1 MTTKNNELKFNEQNS
16 SVIKPVVP
24 GKTTERY
31 HGSLLRESYE
41 KGILAAKGTLDAKNK
56 EKIVEN
62 LIKVIF
68 DDILSENSDRI
79 KSNHNILKL
88 NLQVIENAI
97 KNTKLSN
104 FIFNH
109 ERIAS
114 IIEGYAKVIEQKS
127 IKRNV

>member
-1 MTTKNNELKFNEQNS
+1 MTTNNQSLTFNEKSGS
-16 SVIKPVVP
+16 SILPVPPV
-24 GKTTERY
+24 KNTDRY
-31 HGSLLRESYE
+31 HGTLLKESYD
-41 KGILAAKGTLDAKNK
+41 KGKIAATGTLDAKNK
-56 EKIVEN
+56 DRILEN

-68 DDILSENSDRI
+68 DDILTENSNKI

-104 FIFNH
+104 FNFDH

-127 IKRNV
+127 TERNV

>member
-1 MTTKNNELKFNEQNS
+1 MTTKNNDLKFNEQNG
-16 SVIKPVVP
+16 SVINPVPP
-24 GKTTERY
+24 GKPTGRY
-31 HGSLLRESYE
+31 HDTLLRESYE
-41 KGILAAKGTLDAKNK
+41 KGILAATGTLDAKNK
-56 EKIVEN
+56 ERIVEN

-68 DDILSENSDRI
+68 DDILSQNSDRI

-104 FIFNH
+104 FIFNP

-127 IKRNV
+127 INRNV